1 METMVITLLVLS
13 GGIFVV
19 GMIGGY
25 IPLYRQWSIDKLSL
39 MVAFGGGTLLAA
51 ALFLMLPEGWEHI
64 EEGMPWADVEPG
76 FVTAAAIT
84 FGFLLMYLIGNL
96 ALPHLGHE
104 HEGRLGHSAPVH
116 TTAPASE
123 RAVHQTG
130 GLSAFIALSM
140 HTLIDGIALGTAVT
154 GGEDFAL
161 GGLVLLAIIFHKMP
175 AAFSLTSA
183 LKADNYSNSTALTYL
198 VIFNA
203 MVPVGAV
210 LAFVVLYGLPMWLL
224 GAMLCFS
231 AGTFIHVATSDLL
244 PVMHRQHSGKLLLS
258 GVVVLGALFM
268 AAFGWIGVG

>member
-1 METMVITLLVLS
+1 MEATFITLLVLS
-13 GGIFVV
+13 AGIFIV

-25 IPLYRQWSIDKLSL
+25 IPLYREWSGNNLSL

-51 ALFLMLPEGWEHI
+51 ALFLMLPEGWEHV
-64 EEGMPWADVEPG
+64 EEGVPWADVEPG
-76 FVTAAAIT
+76 FVVAVAIT
-84 FGFLLMYLIGNL
+84 VGFLLMYLLENL
-96 ALPHLGHE
+96 ALPHLGHDHEE
-104 HEGRLGHSAPVH
+104 HLGHSGEAH
-116 TTAPASE
+116 AAESASE
-123 RAVHQTG
+123 RAVHQVG

-140 HTLIDGIALGTAVT
+140 HTLIDGVALGTAVT

-161 GGLVLLAIIFHKMP
+161 GGLVFLAIIFHKMP

-198 VIFNA
+198 IIFNA
-203 MVPVGAV
+203 MVPVGAI
-210 LAFVVLYGLPMWLL
+210 LAFVVLYGLPVWLL

-244 PVMHRQHSGKLLLS
+244 PVIHRQHSGKVLLS
-258 GVVVLGALFM
+258 AVVILGVLFM